1 MSAGNLLQT
10 PLFSTDWS
18 VSRRCYEFDVRRF
31 VLIAA
36 VAASLALLPTA
47 QARRAPRIVTLRDNG
62 ARLTLH
68 KGVHVQLRLS
78 ERYRWRGPPR
88 VRGRAIRVVPIRY
101 FRDPGYLAWTVTA
114 RARGKAVVSAFGY
127 GFGAR
132 ECGPGLCAARLF
144 RVTFLVR

>member
-36 VAASLALLPTA
+36 VAASLALLPSAA
-47 QARRAPRIVTLRDNG
+47 QARRARKVVTLRDNS

-68 KGVHVQLRLS
+68 KGAQVQLRLT
-78 ERYRWRGPPR
+78 ERYRWRGPR
-88 VRGRAIRVVPIRY
+88 VRGRAVRLVPTRY
-101 FRDPGYLAWTVTA
+101 GRDPGYLAWTVSA
-114 RARGKAVVSAFGY
+114 RARGKAIVTASGY
-127 GFGAR
+127 GFGTR
-132 ECGPGLCAARLF
+132 QCGPGLCAARLF
-144 RVTFLVR
+144 HVTFVVR